1 MKRCHTCPIEQVLQ
15 EVTSVG
21 PQAREQ
27 ISRLFCTESQEVA
40 FSESLYDIMKLYSQS
55 VIRVSKEL
63 DPEFEDPECLKEH
76 LFFEVWNTCAY
87 TMHSVVHSEL
97 DQVLFMHF
105 FLNEMNQFHI
115 FFYIFFY
122 FVQTKI
128 EKLI

>member
-15 EVTSVG
+15 EVTPVG

-105 FLNEMNQFHI
+105 FLNEMNRFHI
-115 FFYIFFY
+115 FFIY
-122 FVQTKI
+122 FSISCKQ
-128 EKLI
+128 KLRN

>member
-15 EVTSVG
+15 EVTLVG

-63 DPEFEDPECLKEH
+63 DPEFEDPESLKEH

-97 DQVLFMHF
+97 DQVFMHF
-105 FLNEMNQFHI
+105 FF
-115 FFYIFFY
+115 
-122 FVQTKI
+122 K
-128 EKLI
+128 

>member
-15 EVTSVG
+15 EVTPVG

-97 DQVLFMHF
+97 DQEFMHLF
-105 FLNEMNQFHI
+105 FVNEMNQFHI
-115 FFYIFFY
+115 FFIFFY

>member
-1 MKRCHTCPIEQVLQ
+1 MEQVLQ
-15 EVTSVG
+15 EVTPVG
-21 PQAREQ
+21 PAREQ

-40 FSESLYDIMKLYSQS
+40 FSESLYDIMKLFSQS

-97 DQVLFMHF
+97 DQVTLQKYKVHARFNVPLEHSTIQH
-105 FLNEMNQFHI
+105 LS
-115 FFYIFFY
+115 
-122 FVQTKI
+122 
-128 EKLI
+128 

>member
-15 EVTSVG
+15 EVTSIG

-76 LFFEVWNTCAY
+76 LFFEVFGSLKY
-87 TMHSVVHSEL
+87 V
-97 DQVLFMHF
+97 VLFLF
-105 FLNEMNQFHI
+105 KI
-115 FFYIFFY
+115 FS
-122 FVQTKI
+122 
-128 EKLI
+128 

>member
-15 EVTSVG
+15 EVTPVG

-63 DPEFEDPECLKEH
+63 DPEFEDPESLKEH

-105 FLNEMNQFHI
+105 FLNEMNRFHI
-115 FFYIFFY
+115 FFIY
-122 FVQTKI
+122 FSISCKQ
-128 EKLI
+128 KLRN

>member
-15 EVTSVG
+15 EVTPVG

-97 DQVLFMHF
+97 DQVFMHLF
-105 FLNEMNQFHI
+105 FC
-115 FFYIFFY
+115 
-122 FVQTKI
+122 K
-128 EKLI
+128 

>member
-105 FLNEMNQFHI
+105 FLNEMNRFHI
-115 FFYIFFY
+115 FFIY
-122 FVQTKI
+122 FSISCKQ
-128 EKLI
+128 KLRN